1 MSELIT
7 VQPVILAGGSGTR
20 LWPISRGDYPKQL
33 LNLDGDRDATVDAD
47 RLLNLERDFAQL
59 RSHPPMVVA
68 GEDIRFLVADQMNT
82 GNPAPSVIA
91 LEPVARNSARYSG
104 RGLPCCFRRC
114 RPRSSGDAGRPC
126 RTRCQRI

>member
-20 LWPISRGDYPKQL
+20 LWPLSRGDYPKQL
-33 LNLDGDRDATVDAD
+33 LNLDGDRTMLQSTAD

-91 LEPVARNSARYSG
+91 LEPVARNTAPAIAARPA
-104 RGLPCCFRRC
+104 LLLQ
-114 RPRSSGDAGRPC
+114 
-126 RTRCQRI
+126 TM

>member
-1 MSELIT
+1 MLQST
-7 VQPVILAGGSGTR
+7 
-20 LWPISRGDYPKQL
+20 
-33 LNLDGDRDATVDAD
+33 AD

-91 LEPVARNSARYSG
+91 LEPVARNTA
-104 RGLPCCFRRC
+104 PAI
-114 RPRSSGDAGRPC
+114 AGAACLAASDDVDPF
-126 RTRCQRI
+126 